1 MRPVLIV
8 EDNPALRELLADALE
23 LSGYEVRV
31 ARDGHE
37 ALQAIASTPPAA
49 MVVDFRMPDLSGV
62 EVITRARATPG
73 LEDVCAILA
82 SCELPDVALDASVEV
97 IQKPFAI
104 RRLVELLKRHG
115 VPSVNT
121 TTQPA

>member
-8 EDNPALRELLADALE
+8 DDNPALRELLACALE

-37 ALQAIASTPPAA
+37 ALAAIASTPPSA
-49 MVVDFRMPDLSGV
+49 MVVDFRMPDISGV
-62 EVITRARATPG
+62 EVISRARATPG

-82 SCELPDVALDASVEV
+82 SCELPEEVLDASVEV
-97 IQKPFAI
+97 LQKPFAI
-104 RRLVELLKRHG
+104 RRLVELLRRHG
-115 VPSVNT
+115 VPTVNT
-121 TTQPA
+121 ATQPA